1 MTVESASTF
10 LVATILNGLGFVIIC
25 IALVVVNN
33 IFAKYWKPVNLAVW
47 LPKAFSVEPTRFA
60 TQDEL
65 ERITP
70 TLDEKGKNKF

>member
-10 LVATILNGLGFVIIC
+10 LAATILSGMGFVIIC
-25 IALVVVNN
+25 VALVVVNN

-47 LPKAFSVEPTRFA
+47 LPKSFSMEPTRFA

-70 TLDEKGKNKF
+70 TLDKNIKVK

>member
-1 MTVESASTF
+1 MTVDSASTF
-10 LVATILNGLGFVIIC
+10 LAATILSGVGFVIIC
-25 IALVVVNN
+25 VVLVVVNN

-47 LPKAFSVEPTRFA
+47 LPKSFSMEPTRFA

-70 TLDEKGKNKF
+70 TLDKNIKVK

>member
-10 LVATILNGLGFVIIC
+10 LAATILSGLGFVIIC
-25 IALVVVNN
+25 VGLVVVNN

-70 TLDEKGKNKF
+70 TFDKNIKVK

>member
-10 LVATILNGLGFVIIC
+10 LVATILSGLGFVIIC
-25 IALVVVNN
+25 VALVLVNN

-60 TQDEL
+60 TQEEI

-70 TLDEKGKNKF
+70 TLDKNIKVK

>member
-10 LVATILNGLGFVIIC
+10 LAATILSGLGFVIIC
-25 IALVVVNN
+25 VGLVVVNN

-70 TLDEKGKNKF
+70 TLDKNIKVK

>member
-1 MTVESASTF
+1 MTVDSASTF
-10 LVATILNGLGFVIIC
+10 LVATILSGLGFVIIC
-25 IALVVVNN
+25 VVLVVVNN

-70 TLDEKGKNKF
+70 TLDKNIKVK

>member
-10 LVATILNGLGFVIIC
+10 LVATILSGLGFVIIC
-25 IALVVVNN
+25 VALVVVNN

-60 TQDEL
+60 TQEEI

-70 TLDEKGKNKF
+70 TLDKNIKVK